1 MKININCV
9 MCGTD
14 HTVEVRAEA
23 FAEWQRG
30 AFIQD
35 AMPEVSP
42 DDRELLISK
51 ICGDCF
57 EATFGEEE

>member
-1 MKININCV
+1 MKIAVRCV
-9 MCGTD
+9 MCHTD
-14 HTVEVRAEA
+14 HVVDVPRGGF
-23 FAEWQRG
+23 FAWKRG

-57 EATFGEEE
+57 EATFGEAE